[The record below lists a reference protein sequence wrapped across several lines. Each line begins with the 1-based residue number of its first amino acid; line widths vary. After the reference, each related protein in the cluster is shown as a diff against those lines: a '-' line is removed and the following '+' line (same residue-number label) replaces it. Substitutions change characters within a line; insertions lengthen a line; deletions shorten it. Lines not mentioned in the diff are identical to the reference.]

1 MDYKELV
8 ENNFKESSL
17 LITKFQNLYSGLIV
31 DTSGTI
37 VQRIKKGGGVY
48 FMGNGG
54 SAADSM
60 HLTAELMGRFYLNRK
75 PIKAY
80 SLNTNCSML
89 TEIPNDFSFAELFER
104 QIEALVQRNDTVIG
118 ISTSGNS
125 ENVINGFKKSRQIG
139 AYNVGFTGKTGGIMA
154 EFCDVCFKVP
164 SEDTPRIQECHITLG
179 HTICQLIEDQLFS
192 NKINIEE

>member
-8 ENNFKESSL
+8 EQNFKESSL
-17 LITKFQNLYSGLIV
+17 LINKFQTLYSRLIV
-31 DTSGTI
+31 DTSATI

-89 TEIPNDFSFAELFER
+89 TEIANDFSFDELFER

-125 ENVINGFKKSRQIG
+125 ENVIRGFKKSGQIG
-139 AYNVGFTGKTGGIMA
+139 AYNVGFTGKTGGVM
-154 EFCDVCFKVP
+154 EGFCDVCFKVP

-179 HTICQLIEDQLFS
+179 HTICQLIEAQLFS
-192 NKINIEE
+192 NKNNLEE